1 MATPAVQWGWAW
13 AKQTYGVGFR
23 DRIRRGQVQ
32 GVSEPI
38 WIAKKKKHEP
48 AHWVKFE
55 DADAPD
61 RMMDT
66 EIVRYLAPDTESA
79 HAATFTRPVSE
90 KQADE
95 LGYWDDAR
103 AEEMATLWEKGCF
116 RRVKADQ
123 VDRKDICEGRSTAFR
138 GRNQRGRW

>member
-1 MATPAVQWGWAW
+1 M
-13 AKQTYGVGFR
+13 
-23 DRIRRGQVQ
+23 
-32 GVSEPI
+32 
-38 WIAKKKKHEP
+38 AKKKKNEP

-55 DADAPD
+55 DADTPD

-79 HAATFTRPVSE
+79 HAATFTRSVSE

-123 VDRKDICEGRSTAFR
+123 VDRKDICEGRFVDATKESGGEILKFKSRWTAK
-138 GRNQRGRW
+138 GYSMIQG